1 MTQRLLNTQRIV
13 NLSANPATGSAGEI
27 YYNTTISALKYHDG
41 TTWVEFGSGGG
52 GGVIISDTAPTSPTL
67 GDLWF
72 NSSSAIMY
80 VYYDSYWVEFNAA
93 GSSAPVATDVVLSN
107 TWWLGV

>member
-1 MTQRLLNTQRIV
+1 MTQRLLNTQKIV
-13 NLSANPATGSAGEI
+13 NLSADPATGSAGEI
-27 YYNTTISALKYHDG
+27 YYNTAISALKYHNG

-52 GGVIISDTAPTSPTL
+52 GVTISDTAPSSPAA

-72 NSSSAIMY
+72 NSSNAVMY
-80 VYYDSYWVEFNAA
+80 IYYDSFWVEFNGS
-93 GSSAPVATDVVLSN
+93 GSSVPISTDVILSN

>member
-1 MTQRLLNTQRIV
+1 MTKRLLNTQRIV
-13 NLSANPATGSAGEI
+13 NLSANPATGSAGEV
-27 YYNTTISALKYHDG
+27 YTTISALKYHDG

-52 GGVIISDTAPTSPTL
+52 GVTISDTAPVSPTA

-72 NSSSAIMY
+72 NSSNAVMY
-80 VYYDSYWVEFNAA
+80 VYYDSSWVEFNGS
-93 GSSAPVATDVVLSN
+93 GSSAPISTDVILSN